1 MGSLERRFA
10 LRPLCLADTSIPQTA
25 SDRFKKFAGEPRHG
39 AVISFWTAAAFSE
52 WRPSHRHSLTAR
64 SLMPLDTH
72 RAFKR
77 LQEDDVFTA
86 EQAERI
92 TETLADLDVA
102 SATKEDLND
111 LEGRLTERIDQ
122 VEEKLDSRFDQVNDR
137 IDQVEERLGGR
148 IDQLDGRINEL
159 DGRIDQLDGRVNQLD
174 GRIDQLDGR
183 IDQLEERFDRVDER
197 FDRMDERMESM
208 EERLTQQD
216 ELSEER
222 LNRRID
228 EAEKRLLRWMIVG
241 LSTVTAIL
249 GILISVVGL

>member
-1 MGSLERRFA
+1 
-10 LRPLCLADTSIPQTA
+10 
-25 SDRFKKFAGEPRHG
+25 
-39 AVISFWTAAAFSE
+39 
-52 WRPSHRHSLTAR
+52 
-64 SLMPLDTH
+64 MPLDTL

-111 LEGRLTERIDQ
+111 LEGRLTERI
-122 VEEKLDSRFDQVNDR
+122 NP
-137 IDQVEERLGGR
+137 VEERL
-148 IDQLDGRINEL
+148 DGRIH
-159 DGRIDQLDGRVNQLD
+159 
-174 GRIDQLDGR
+174 
-183 IDQLEERFDRVDER
+183 QLEERFDQVDQR
-197 FDRMDERMESM
+197 FDRMNERMESM
-208 EERLTQQD
+208 EERRTKQD

-222 LNRRID
+222 LIRRVD
-228 EAEKRLLRWMIVG
+228 EAEKRLRRWMIVG